1 MKHTSYTC
9 DLCGNKATKVNGHR
23 SAVTTKTIPE
33 AVTLCIS
40 ATIEIG
46 PPELS
51 STVGFF
57 NPIKPEHV
65 CLPCIIKALT
75 GVSDE

>member
-9 DLCGNKATKVNGHR
+9 DLCGNKATKVNGLR
-23 SAVTTKTIPE
+23 STVVPHKGVVKASLV
-33 AVTLCIS
+33 IS
-40 ATIEIG
+40 ATINLTL
-46 PPELS
+46 PTNAPTDL
-51 STVGFF
+51 
-57 NPIKPEHV
+57 PWPEHV